1 MNNYPYKFGRSD
13 AVTISEIR
21 NSTLRNTY
29 WLLALSMIPTVLGSW
44 IGVMTGFS
52 LFSAT
57 NPMMS
62 MLSFFGIAFG
72 FIFAME
78 RTKNSAVGVFVL
90 LGFTFFMGLMLSRL
104 LSFIIGFS
112 NGSSLIMLAFG
123 GTGIIFSA
131 MATIATISKRDFS
144 GLEKWLFVG
153 VIVLMLASF
162 ANIFLHL
169 SPLVLTVSV
178 LAIVIFSMY
187 MLFDVQRIVTGGETN
202 YISATLAIY
211 LDLYN
216 VFSNLLML
224 LGIFGG
230 NNNRN

>member
-1 MNNYPYKFGRSD
+1 MKNYPYNFGRNG
-13 AVTISEIR
+13 AITVSEAR
-21 NSTLRNTY
+21 SSTLRNTY
-29 WLLALSMIPTVLGSW
+29 WLLALSMVPTVLGAW
-44 IGVMTGFS
+44 IGVVTGFS

-57 NPMMS
+57 SPIISMS
-62 MLSFFGIAFG
+62 AFFAIAFG
-72 FIFAME
+72 FMFAME
-78 RTKNSAVGVFVL
+78 RTKNSTAGVFVL
-90 LGFTFFMGLMLSRL
+90 LSFTFFMGLMLSRL

-123 GTGIIFSA
+123 GTGAIFSM
-131 MATIATISKRDFS
+131 MATIATLSKRDFS

-162 ANIFLHL
+162 ANMFLHL
-169 SPLVLTVSV
+169 PPLMLTVSV

-187 MLFDVQRIVTGGETN
+187 ILFDVQRVVNGGETN

-230 NNNRN
+230 SNSRD